1 MSGDGSERLE
11 RSFLGLD
18 RDQVLR
24 FAAGL
29 ARIVSRAGAPQSVT
43 IGLGG
48 ELGAGKTTFAQ
59 GFVGAL
65 PGARPESVTSPTYA
79 IVQNYDTTPPVR
91 HADLYRIGSMEELDA
106 IGFAEAMA
114 EPGLNLVEWYGRVP
128 DALPEERLEIELA
141 GGPDDVRD
149 IRARAHG
156 ARVVPLLRSAPKP

>member
-1 MSGDGSERLE
+1 MTDATAALE
-11 RSFLGLD
+11 RSFRSLD
-18 RDQVLR
+18 REQVL
-24 FAAGL
+24 GW
-29 ARIVSRAGAPQSVT
+29 AGALAGVVISDGAPSTVT

-59 GFVGAL
+59 GFMAGV
-65 PGARPESVTSPTYA
+65 PGSRPELVTSPTYA
-79 IVQNYDTTPPVR
+79 IVHDYDTTPPVR
-91 HADLYRIGSMEELDA
+91 HVDLYRIGSMEELDA

-114 EPGLNLVEWYGRVP
+114 APGVNLVEWFGRVP
-128 DALPEERLEIELA
+128 EALPEERLEIELA